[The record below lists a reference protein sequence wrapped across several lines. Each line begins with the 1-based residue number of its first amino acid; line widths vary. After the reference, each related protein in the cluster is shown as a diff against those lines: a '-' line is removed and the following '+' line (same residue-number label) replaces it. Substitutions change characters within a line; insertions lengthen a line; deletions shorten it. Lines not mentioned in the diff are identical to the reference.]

1 MWYVP
6 VDNIAVLLPEKDSP
20 YSFVHMKTTNRSNIT
35 ACLFLARVPSEFNL
49 NIIIIEALFNVSI
62 SPTFILAKFFESGFA
77 KVFLAKVSSFTVRAR
92 GFYIAVRIAVFLSQ
106 PNSPI

>member
-1 MWYVP
+1 MWYVH

-62 SPTFILAKFFESGFA
+62 SPTFISPKFFGSGF
-77 KVFLAKVSSFTVRAR
+77 AKVSSFTVYGNYSIKLVHKNYYKA
-92 GFYIAVRIAVFLSQ
+92 LK
-106 PNSPI
+106 